1 MLTSPDVSDKFKFS
15 PTLLSYVLPPL
26 ASFLAAPEIFCLFN
40 YDLRCFNSSS
50 IFVHVAFPIHVVV
63 ETNSSR
69 LKSPAQYWSILV
81 FLGCICNIDFSVRQQ
96 DTRLSRDCHVF
107 CFERMI
113 FWWSSWSSFFGDVFR
128 KVLTQADQ
136 AHVSRKSK
144 RLTRESVMR
153 CLTRCYLMR
162 ETVENL
168 NKLKGMVSRT
178 K

>member
-1 MLTSPDVSDKFKFS
+1 MTVELFLSDRWSLCEFWYYICIFFLFCLLKRKEQNSVFDNVMLTSPDVSDKFKFS

-50 IFVHVAFPIHVVV
+50 IFVHVTFPIHVVV

-113 FWWSSWSSFFGDVFR
+113 FW
-128 KVLTQADQ
+128 
-136 AHVSRKSK
+136 
-144 RLTRESVMR
+144 
-153 CLTRCYLMR
+153 
-162 ETVENL
+162 
-168 NKLKGMVSRT
+168 
-178 K
+178 

>member
-1 MLTSPDVSDKFKFS
+1 MIVELFLSDRWSLCEFWYYICIFFLFCLLKWTAQSSVFDNVMLTSPDVSDKFKFS
-15 PTLLSYVLPPL
+15 PTLLSYVLPSL
-26 ASFLAAPEIFCLFN
+26 APFLAASEIFCLFN

-50 IFVHVAFPIHVVV
+50 IFLHVTFPIHVVV

-113 FWWSSWSSFFGDVFR
+113 FW
-128 KVLTQADQ
+128 
-136 AHVSRKSK
+136 
-144 RLTRESVMR
+144 
-153 CLTRCYLMR
+153 
-162 ETVENL
+162 
-168 NKLKGMVSRT
+168 
-178 K
+178 